1 MIFDLVYFQLT
12 FSACPIVYIS
22 LLCSGSLKP
31 FHQSAPQSCQRS
43 HSGPLVTKFDHWTL
57 SHPFF
62 FCVPCLFHL
71 LPCAQPAQLSAQHPA
86 EHFRFSRNFMNQ
98 ESQLSHPC
106 TAALLYQ
113 LWFTAALCQR
123 TELFRVFRK
132 YFYLVTNG
140 ATTSSKRL
148 KCAYSTRASTAKS
161 DNRRHNVIV
170 VNKTQGRRSGARTPR
185 TFISW

>member
-1 MIFDLVYFQLT
+1 MNSQILRGRHVRHTYCDNWKVALVYFQLT
-12 FSACPIVYIS
+12 FSACPMVYIS
-22 LLCSGSLKP
+22 LLCSGSPKP

-62 FCVPCLFHL
+62 FCMPSLSNDLPNTL
-71 LPCAQPAQLSAQHPA
+71 LNISGSAGISRTKSHSCHTHPLRRCCVSCGVLLHCAKGLK
-86 EHFRFSRNFMNQ
+86 FF
-98 ESQLSHPC
+98 
-106 TAALLYQ
+106 
-113 LWFTAALCQR
+113 
-123 TELFRVFRK
+123 FRVFRK

-148 KCAYSTRASTAKS
+148 KCAYRTRASTAKS

-170 VNKTQGRRSGARTPR
+170 VNKTQGRR
-185 TFISW
+185 